1 MGVLYGYPFIHNRL
15 WVTTLFLC
23 LLAIAESAEAIMLM
37 VFNVHRALLFLRPN
51 GIKLFYLVTTPL
63 AVLYVAALAAT
74 DILYVGISDFCSYG
88 LFVIILV
95 IVIVCYVVLRRHF
108 RRSNYS
114 EKAKRLQNKLSNG
127 LLLQI
132 IVHII
137 TLILVSAIGPG
148 IVYLCVAL
156 SVDVK
161 LIVTIVSSYM
171 VIVYMMFAWYPV
183 IIGFIIKWSISGFL
197 TTRKGQITTIVV
209 DRTTTP
215 KPMKH

>member
-1 MGVLYGYPFIHNRL
+1 MSSFEDVSEALQQINTVVATLASFFTYGYIIRRILSNHATLTQYQHLLVGQASVYMIGTALRLVRVTLQMGVLYGYPFIHNRL

-37 VFNVHRALLFLRPN
+37 
-51 GIKLFYLVTTPL
+51 
-63 AVLYVAALAAT
+63 
-74 DILYVGISDFCSYG
+74 
-88 LFVIILV
+88 
-95 IVIVCYVVLRRHF
+95 
-108 RRSNYS
+108 
-114 EKAKRLQNKLSNG
+114 
-127 LLLQI
+127 I

-171 VIVYMMFAWYPV
+171 VIVYMLFAWYPV

-215 KPMKH
+215 KPIKH